1 MTAGIVGAGAGASTI
16 SKKSIYNRVSPARL
30 ALTVFLRSRAV
41 RF

>member
-30 ALTVFLRSRAV
+30 ACDHMGNMRPYA
-41 RF
+41 